1 MTLDHLE
8 NYLKVFEEINKSS
21 VINGKPDLQNYR
33 KKNWDEFVKTGIPVQ
48 RRGNERW
55 KYTNLKPLLD
65 LFQTPIKI
73 NDEDLKKYLESNIPV
88 LDDQILIVLV
98 NGMFSKNL
106 SSNFENIKG
115 FNLITLD
122 DSIFEIDEFYKNSKL
137 NQDPFI
143 SLNYACLSDVIKIN
157 VEKNDSDAV
166 INVVYVSVG
175 DNSKKTINNPRVLIS
190 GEKESSF
197 SLIETYLEISDSSNS
212 NFSNCVTEII
222 LKEDS
227 LLNHYRILLEQ
238 NDSFHIG
245 NTRVYQ
251 SKGSEFNSISYSRSP
266 QIGSNEIKVHL
277 QGSESKCTLNGLY
290 ITTGT
295 QHMVNDISINHEKP
309 NSESHQYFKG
319 ILSGKSRAI
328 FSGKVLVEKDAQKT
342 FADQKDLNLLLSKG
356 AEIDTKP
363 SLEIYADDV
372 QCTHGATAGH
382 VDKDTLFYLMS
393 RGLDKKTAT
402 GLLIKGF
409 ADEIINNILLDE
421 LKSFVQNDLAN
432 ILPELNFEG

>member
-175 DNSKKTINNPRVLIS
+175 DNSTKTINNPRVLIS

-197 SLIETYLEISDSSNS
+197 SYCLILI
-212 NFSNCVTEII
+212 VW
-222 LKEDS
+222 
-227 LLNHYRILLEQ
+227 
-238 NDSFHIG
+238 
-245 NTRVYQ
+245 
-251 SKGSEFNSISYSRSP
+251 
-266 QIGSNEIKVHL
+266 
-277 QGSESKCTLNGLY
+277 TL
-290 ITTGT
+290 
-295 QHMVNDISINHEKP
+295 
-309 NSESHQYFKG
+309 
-319 ILSGKSRAI
+319 
-328 FSGKVLVEKDAQKT
+328 
-342 FADQKDLNLLLSKG
+342 
-356 AEIDTKP
+356 
-363 SLEIYADDV
+363 
-372 QCTHGATAGH
+372 
-382 VDKDTLFYLMS
+382 
-393 RGLDKKTAT
+393 
-402 GLLIKGF
+402 
-409 ADEIINNILLDE
+409 
-421 LKSFVQNDLAN
+421 
-432 ILPELNFEG
+432 